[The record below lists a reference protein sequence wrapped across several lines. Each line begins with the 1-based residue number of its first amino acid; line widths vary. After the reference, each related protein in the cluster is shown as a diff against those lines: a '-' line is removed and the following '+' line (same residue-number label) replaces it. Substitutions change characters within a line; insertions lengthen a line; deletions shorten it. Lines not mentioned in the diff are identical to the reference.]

1 MYVVVSRWNVMVYAL
16 SASAMESGKNKSEI
30 VIRSPFVLVLLILV
44 LVPVLIQVP

>member
-1 MYVVVSRWNVMVYAL
+1 MVYAL

-30 VIRSPFVLVLLILV
+30 VIRSPFVLVLVLLILV